1 MGETQMMRC
10 KGVAQ
15 LLTSGEI
22 DQLGFWGQLPVRIHL
37 WMCRHCSRLASQ
49 VQGLRTGAR
58 QLAGSIDK
66 EKTGDASLE
75 ERVLRKLGNR

>member
-1 MGETQMMRC
+1 MIRC

-15 LLTSGEI
+15 LLTSGEF
-22 DQLGFWGQLPVRIHL
+22 DEVSFWKQLPVRFHL

-58 QLAGSIDK
+58 QVAGSIDK
-66 EKTGDASLE
+66 EKTGRESLE
-75 ERVLRKLGNR
+75 ERVLRKLDDR

>member
-1 MGETQMMRC
+1 MIRC

-15 LLTSGEI
+15 LLTSGEF
-22 DQLGFWGQLPVRIHL
+22 DQVSFWKQIPVRFHL

-49 VQGLRTGAR
+49 VQGLRRGAR
-58 QLAGSIDK
+58 QVAGSIDN
-66 EKTGDASLE
+66 EKTWDTSLE